1 MNKRVKTSE
10 KQNAHIEYRHLSH
23 QYQRRSFR
31 ELLEKWKLYKTSLA
45 KISRN
50 AHITFMPRF
59 SISFFLFN
67 NNHSL
72 LVFCQ
77 RIFLVTLNF
86 FFWLWVSSV
95 NTEEDNYS
103 WENRYEILWFKT
115 SSISNFFSFS
125 FNFKVLRT
133 FYYWTKALLTTI
145 FVTFLTSLNV

>member
-1 MNKRVKTSE
+1 MHILNIDIYLTNIKEEVLESYLKSE
-10 KQNAHIEYRHLSH
+10 SNIKPVLLRSQGMRILHLCQGSP
-23 QYQRRSFR
+23 
-31 ELLEKWKLYKTSLA
+31 LV
-45 KISRN
+45 
-50 AHITFMPRF
+50 
-59 SISFFLFN
+59 FFLFN

-77 RIFLVTLNF
+77 RIFLDTLNF
-86 FFWLWVSSV
+86 FFLLWVSSV
-95 NTEEDNYS
+95 NTEEDIYS
-103 WENRYEILWFKT
+103 WENRYGILWFKT